1 MLKRLALYGLPLLV
15 ALALRVYALDFG
27 LPFALHVDEARFIS
41 AAVNTLQT
49 GDLNPGWFRQ
59 PSLYTYLAVLAV
71 GAYTLLAT
79 ASGTLAG
86 AADLF
91 RPGYYFM
98 GEIPVPGEWLAA
110 RALTALLGVATVA
123 LVMWC
128 ARRWYARD
136 GAGSGGGAS
145 LGAPVIAGLLLATS
159 PLHTANSH
167 FITADVL
174 AGLVACAAVAASV
187 AIAERGRARDYALA
201 GLLAGLAASAKYN
214 LGIVALV
221 VPVAHVLRLRQSAW
235 RSGWGLLV
243 LSGVA
248 AVAGFLL
255 GTPFALL
262 DRGQFYADFVYEYQ
276 HNVFIGHPGR
286 EGASGQFY
294 LELLAGGPD
303 RWLVLAGVLG
313 LIVGL
318 LPGERPERRRV
329 TLLFA
334 AFLVPFALMIASAL
348 VHFDRFA
355 VPLLPPLAV
364 LGGYAVERVAR
375 AAAGLLRVRP
385 AWLLAPLALAVLAPP
400 AWAAFAGDRALFE
413 RDVTLRARDWM
424 DANVP
429 AGSSVAVETFG
440 ALLDPGRYRLLET
453 GRLIE
458 HDAAWYRA
466 QGYTWFV
473 AAAINYQRLFD
484 SAERYPEEAAA
495 YRALFAEW
503 EPVATI
509 AGPQV
514 GKTGYTVTV
523 YRAR

>member
-1 MLKRLALYGLPLLV
+1 MLKRLALYALPLLV

-27 LPFALHVDEARFIS
+27 MPFALHVDEARFVS

-59 PSLYTYLAVLAV
+59 PSLYTYLAVLAIGV
-71 GAYTLLAT
+71 YTLLAA
-79 ASGTLAG
+79 ASGALGGVAN
-86 AADLF
+86 LF

-128 ARRWYARD
+128 ARQWYARD
-136 GAGSGGGAS
+136 GTGSSHDTA
-145 LGAPVIAGLLLATS
+145 LGAPVVAGLLLATS
-159 PLHTANSH
+159 PLHVANSH

-174 AGLVACAAVAASV
+174 AGLMACAAVAASV

-221 VPVAHVLRLRQSAW
+221 VPVAHVLRLRGSAW
-235 RSGWGLLV
+235 RSGWGLLI
-243 LSGVA
+243 LAGVA
-248 AVAGFLL
+248 AAAGFLL

-262 DRGQFYADFVYEYQ
+262 DHAQFRTDLEYEYE
-276 HNVFIGHPGR
+276 HNVLVGHPGR

-294 LELLAGGPD
+294 LELLIGGPD
-303 RWLVLAGVLG
+303 RWLVLAGAVG
-313 LIVGL
+313 LVVGL

-355 VPLLPPLAV
+355 VPLLPPLAA
-364 LGGYAVERVAR
+364 LGGYAVESVAR
-375 AAAGLLRVRP
+375 AAAGRLHARP
-385 AWLLAPLALAVLAPP
+385 AWLVVPLALAVLAPP
-400 AWAAFAGDRALFE
+400 AWAAFAGDRALLE
-413 RDVTLRARDWM
+413 RDVMLRARDWL

-429 AGSSVAVETFG
+429 AGAGVAVETFG
-440 ALLDPGRYRLLET
+440 ALPDPGRYRLLET
-453 GRLIE
+453 GRLIDY
-458 HDAAWYRA
+458 DAAWYRA
-466 QGYTWFV
+466 QGYAWFV
-473 AAAINYQRLFD
+473 AAAINYQRVFD
-484 SAERYPEEAAA
+484 SAERYPDEAAA
-495 YRALFAEW
+495 YKALFAQW
-503 EPVATI
+503 ELVATI
-509 AGPQV
+509 EGPQV